1 MGQPISV
8 SRITPNQ
15 KIAGVNT
22 KFGNRGI
29 KKQQGTTRVIY
40 DTLTL
45 TTGVPNYRF
54 FEGVNTRTFP
64 ATNVG
69 QSGNGLQVGESL
81 SIDRMYL
88 SIVLVDVIS
97 GDVVSVS
104 NLTARPDIGIGEVSI
119 KIANTI
125 VLKPIPLSSFDSIY
139 NKSSNFGGHAN
150 FEFDTNLILPP
161 LLEFVVEVRTLV
173 SVGTVLS
180 SLRLT
185 IEGVGAILAPRATF

>member
-1 MGQPISV
+1 MKPSALSTV
-8 SRITPNQ
+8 TPNQ

-29 KKQQGTTRVIY
+29 RKQQGTTRIIY

-45 TTGVPNYRF
+45 TTTASVFRF
-54 FEGVNTRTFP
+54 FEGVNTRQFP
-64 ATNVG
+64 QTNVG

-81 SIDRMYL
+81 SVDRMYL
-88 SIVLVDVIS
+88 SLITLDAVD
-97 GDVVSVS
+97 GDI
-104 NLTARPDIGIGEVSI
+104 TDIGSVQPRADIVIGEVSI

-125 VLKPIPLSSFDSIY
+125 ILKPIPLSSIIGGAF
-139 NKSSNFGGHAN
+139 NKSAYFAAYGN
-150 FEFDTNLILPP
+150 FEFDTSLILPP

-173 SVGTVLS
+173 AAGTANTE
-180 SLRLT
+180 LRLT